1 MAERYIPEGSRL
13 LDIGGFDGS
22 FLNLVSP
29 RISRGVCIDP
39 LIEDKVDG
47 KIVLVKSYITE
58 RLPFPDDSFD
68 VVTML
73 AVFEH
78 LSLLREPIVKEVY
91 RVLSVHGRIVLTV
104 PDEAVDKI
112 LGVLV
117 RLKLV
122 DGMSL
127 EEHDHF
133 PAGDTVRCFSGN
145 GFALR
150 HHRTFQMG
158 LNNLFVFEK

>member
-1 MAERYIPEGSRL
+1 MAERYVPDGSRL

-22 FLNLVSP
+22 FLNLVSH

-39 LIEDKVDG
+39 LIEDRVDG
-47 KIVLVKSYITE
+47 KIELIKSCFTE
-58 RLPFPDDSFD
+58 RLPFPEDSFD

-78 LSLLREPIVKEVY
+78 LSSLREPIVREAY
-91 RVLSVHGRIVLTV
+91 RVLSLHGKIVLTV
-104 PDEAVDKI
+104 PDNAVDKI
-112 LGVLV
+112 LRVLV
-117 RLKLV
+117 QMKLV

-133 PAGDTVRCFSGN
+133 PAGDTVRCLSGN
-145 GFALR
+145 GFTLR
-150 HHRTFQMG
+150 HHKTFQMG

>member
-1 MAERYIPEGSRL
+1 MAERYVPDGSRL

-22 FLNLVSP
+22 FLNLVSH
-29 RISRGVCIDP
+29 RISGGVCIDP

-47 KIVLVKSYITE
+47 KIVFIKSYITE
-58 RLPFPDDSFD
+58 RLPFHEDSFD
-68 VVTML
+68 LVTML

-78 LSLLREPIVKEVY
+78 LSLLREQIVKEVY
-91 RVLSVHGRIVLTV
+91 RVLSVHGKVILTV
-104 PDEAVDKI
+104 PNNSVDKI
-112 LGVLV
+112 LRVLIQ
-117 RLKLV
+117 LKLV

-133 PAGDTVRCFSGN
+133 PPGDTIRCFTGN
-145 GFALR
+145 GFTLR